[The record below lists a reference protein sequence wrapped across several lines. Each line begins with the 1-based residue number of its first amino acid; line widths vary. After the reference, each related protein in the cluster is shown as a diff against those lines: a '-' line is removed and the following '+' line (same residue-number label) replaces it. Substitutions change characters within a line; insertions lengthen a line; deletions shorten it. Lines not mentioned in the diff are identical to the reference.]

1 MSNHCPFFYPLNEL
15 ISITEMIKS
24 AGYQSGTEY
33 LNFDEQPATLLDA
46 KRLGINEKQPVTII
60 ERLKLL
66 TINL

>member
-1 MSNHCPFFYPLNEL
+1 
-15 ISITEMIKS
+15 MINS

-60 ERLKLL
+60 ERLKTANHQPVVYCLDKIAR
-66 TINL
+66 TI